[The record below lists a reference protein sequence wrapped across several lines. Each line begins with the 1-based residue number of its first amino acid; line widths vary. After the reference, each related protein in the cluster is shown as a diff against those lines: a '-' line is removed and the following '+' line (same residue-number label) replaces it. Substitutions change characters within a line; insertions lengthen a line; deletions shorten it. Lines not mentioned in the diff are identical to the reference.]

1 METNRNCFQKYC
13 LVEENSKWEKSISR
27 EKILHQK
34 EDEIRRDFA
43 RDYTRI
49 LHSTA
54 YRRLKHKT
62 QVFFATSNDH
72 ICTRI
77 EHVNHVCSV
86 SDTIVKYLGL
96 SSELVTSI
104 AIGHDLGH
112 APFGHAGEAILEKIA
127 KKSIKEE
134 FWHEKNGLFMVD
146 KIETLPDVYGCEN
159 NLSLT
164 YAVRDGIICHCGEID
179 EESLK
184 PRSEEIDLYSI
195 TSTRDVSPFTWEAC
209 VVKVADKIAYLGRDI
224 EDALKLNII
233 DERQINKFKINIER
247 KYDYKFPEL
256 TNSGLL
262 HNSIVN
268 LCQNSNPDDGIRFSS
283 EYFNLIKEV
292 KDFNYKNIYGHD
304 RLKTFKDYACLIIRS
319 IFEHLS
325 DWYDGKNT
333 IRKMKR
339 KQKMHP
345 TPLLATLFEDWL
357 IKYTDIDLQRK
368 ENKKYINDVVFGI
381 DNEKDFHKAIIVFI
395 SGMTD
400 HFAIS
405 VFNELVSFR

>member
-1 METNRNCFQKYC
+1 METNRNCFEKEC
-13 LVEENSKWEKSISR
+13 LVEENQKWEKSISR

-112 APFGHAGEAILEKIA
+112 APFGHAGEAILGEIA
-127 KKSIKEE
+127 NKNIKEE

-184 PRSEEIDLYSI
+184 PRSEKIDLYSI
-195 TSTRDVSPFTWEAC
+195 TSTRDAF
-209 VVKVADKIAYLGRDI
+209 YLG
-224 EDALKLNII
+224 
-233 DERQINKFKINIER
+233 
-247 KYDYKFPEL
+247 
-256 TNSGLL
+256 SM
-262 HNSIVN
+262 
-268 LCQNSNPDDGIRFSS
+268 
-283 EYFNLIKEV
+283 
-292 KDFNYKNIYGHD
+292 
-304 RLKTFKDYACLIIRS
+304 RS
-319 IFEHLS
+319 QS
-325 DWYDGKNT
+325 
-333 IRKMKR
+333 R
-339 KQKMHP
+339 
-345 TPLLATLFEDWL
+345 
-357 IKYTDIDLQRK
+357 
-368 ENKKYINDVVFGI
+368 
-381 DNEKDFHKAIIVFI
+381 
-395 SGMTD
+395 
-400 HFAIS
+400 
-405 VFNELVSFR
+405 